1 MKVAELVT
9 TVRDAITVS
18 RVFAEPYEQDGVTV
32 IAAAIVAGGAGGGGG
47 HDERGQEGEGGG
59 FGVRAR
65 PAGAY
70 VIKDGRVRWRPA
82 VDLNRLLATIG
93 AVAIAYLFTRVRI
106 EKARAA
112 IAINTLDRP

>member
-1 MKVAELVT
+1 M
-9 TVRDAITVS
+9 
-18 RVFAEPYEQDGVTV
+18 
-32 IAAAIVAGGAGGGGG
+32 AGGAGGGGG
-47 HDERGQEGEGGG
+47 RDERGQEGEGCG

-70 VIKDGRVRWRPA
+70 VIKDGRVWWRPA
-82 VDLNRLLATIG
+82 VDVNRLFATIG

-112 IAINTLDRP
+112 IATRTPDRP